1 MVPNDSL
8 HFKEA
13 RLRVKT
19 VFFGVRHLMVD
30 WFYTTAFLTIAFITW
45 SLTVGLI
52 ALLILAKYANVIPQ
66 WL

>member
-8 HFKEA
+8 HFKDA
-13 RLRVKT
+13 RLRVSP

-30 WFYTTAFLTIAFITW
+30 WFYITAFLTIALMTW
-45 SLTVGLI
+45 GMTVC
-52 ALLILAKYANVIPQ
+52 LLAFLLVAKYANMVPE